1 MKNTI
6 VKTRDYVDFVLRLQ
20 YVDITP
26 SELSSDYQPAIV
38 VARAK
43 RSQSR
48 SAWVIMLSSA
58 FKYVDDPKKG
68 GHSYYMQA
76 ASCEICKMLGLSE
89 TKMQAFKI
97 AEAIL
102 ENLEDLINMPPVDW
116 QPDPIADISVTI
128 DGKHIEATVH

>member
-6 VKTRDYVDFVLRLQ
+6 LETRDYGDFVLRLQ
-20 YVDITP
+20 YVNTTAH
-26 SELSSDYQPAIV
+26 ELSSDYQPAIV
-38 VARAK
+38 IARAK
-43 RSQSR
+43 RSSSR

-76 ASCEICKMLGLSE
+76 ATCQICKMLGLSE

-102 ENLEDLINMPPVDW
+102 DNLEDLINMPPVDW
-116 QPDPIADISVTI
+116 QPEPIADISATI
-128 DGKHIEATVH
+128 DGTHIQATVH

>member
-6 VKTRDYVDFVLRLQ
+6 VKTRDYGNFVLRLQ
-20 YVDITP
+20 YVNTTP

-38 VARAK
+38 VARPK

-48 SAWVIMLSSA
+48 SAWIIMLSAA

-76 ASCEICKMLGLSE
+76 ASCEICKRLGLSE

-102 ENLEDLINMPPVDW
+102 DNLEDLINMPPVNW
-116 QPDPIADISVTI
+116 QPEPIADISANI
-128 DGKHIEATVH
+128 DGTHIEATLH